1 MLDLAVVIVTWN
13 NQEII
18 DNALRSLLD
27 DLQTTELTYQVWVVD
42 SASSDNT
49 VDLISTNFPHVNL
62 IVSDENIGFSRANN
76 LAMREIGFE
85 RDKLASELPRVVYL
99 LNPDTVTHQGAT
111 QTLYTTLTD
120 HDAVGGV
127 GARLTFEDGSFQHS
141 AFMFP
146 NLGQIWT
153 EFFPTPGRFI
163 EGSFNGRY
171 EKAEYQSNKPFSVDF
186 TLGATMMLKREVLIQ
201 TGLFD
206 EDFLIYCE
214 EVDWAWRIHK
224 AGWTILCVPQAH
236 VTHLGGQS
244 TSQVRAWS
252 MLNLWKS
259 RLHLYDKHYPTWK
272 RWLARRL
279 VMLGMRRKISQL
291 DSQSPNYE
299 DVLSAYQTVYD
310 MAKS

>member
-13 NQEII
+13 NQDII
-18 DNALRSLLD
+18 NNALRSLLD
-27 DLQTTELTYQVWVVD
+27 DLRTTELDYQVWVVD

-49 VDLISTNFPHVNL
+49 VDVIHTNFPDVTV
-62 IVSDENIGFSRANN
+62 IASDENIGFGRANN
-76 LAMREIGFE
+76 LAMREMGFE
-85 RDKLASELPRVVYL
+85 RDKPTSDLPRAVYL
-99 LNPDTVTHQGAT
+99 LNPDTVTHRGAT
-111 QTLYTTLTD
+111 QALYEALMD
-120 HDAVGGV
+120 HDDVGGV
-127 GARLTFEDGSFQHS
+127 GARLTFGDGRFQHS

-146 NLGQIWT
+146 GLGQIWT
-153 EFFPTPGRFI
+153 EFFPTPGRLI
-163 EGSFNGRY
+163 EGAFNGRY
-171 EKAEYQSNKPFSVDF
+171 EKARYQSDKPFSVDF
-186 TLGATMMLKREVLIQ
+186 TLGATMMFKREVLIQ

-224 AGWTILCVPQAH
+224 AGWHILCVPQAH

-259 RLHLYDKHYPTWK
+259 RLQLYDKHYPLWK

-279 VMLGMRRKISQL
+279 VMLGLRRKIAQL
-291 DSQSPNYE
+291 DPQTPNYD
-299 DVLSAYQTVYD
+299 DVLSAYQTIYD

>member
-1 MLDLAVVIVTWN
+1 MLDIAVVIVTWN
-13 NQEII
+13 NQDII
-18 DNALRSLLD
+18 GNALQSLLD
-27 DLQTTELTYQVWVVD
+27 DLQTTTLAYQVWVVD
-42 SASSDNT
+42 SASSDET
-49 VDLISTNFPHVNL
+49 VGLIRTNFPDVHL
-62 IVSDENIGFSRANN
+62 IACDENIGFSRANN

-85 RDKLASELPRVVYL
+85 HDKPATELPRVVYL

-111 QTLYTTLTD
+111 QTLYDTLMND
-120 HDAVGGV
+120 DDVGGV
-127 GARLTFEDGSFQHS
+127 GARLTFGDGSFQHS

-146 NLGQIWT
+146 DLGQIWT

-171 EKAEYQSNKPFSVDF
+171 EKAHYQSDKPFLVDF
-186 TLGATMMLKREVLIQ
+186 TLGATMMFKRDVLIQ

-224 AGWTILCVPQAH
+224 AGWNILCVPQAH

-244 TSQVRAWS
+244 TSQVRTWS
-252 MLNLWKS
+252 VLNLWKS

-272 RWLARRL
+272 RWLARRM
-279 VMLGMRRKISQL
+279 VILGMRRKISQL
-291 DSQSPNYE
+291 DPQTPNFA
-299 DVLSAYQTVYD
+299 DILSAYQTIIN

>member
-13 NQEII
+13 NSDII
-18 DNALRSLLD
+18 GNALQSLID
-27 DLQTTELTYQVWVVD
+27 DLQTTELAYQVWVVD

-49 VDLISTNFPHVNL
+49 VDLIRSTFPDVKL
-62 IVSDENIGFSRANN
+62 IACTDNIGFSRANN
-76 LAMREIGFE
+76 LALREMGFE
-85 RDKLASELPRVVYL
+85 RNKPAVELPRVVYL
-99 LNPDTVTHQGAT
+99 LNPDTVTHHGAT
-111 QTLYTTLTD
+111 QTLFDTLMNHQD
-120 HDAVGGV
+120 VGVV
-127 GARLTFEDGSFQHS
+127 GARLTYGDGSFQHS

-146 NLGQIWT
+146 GLGQIWT
-153 EFFPTPGRFI
+153 EFFPVPGRLI

-171 EKAEYQSNKPFSVDF
+171 EQAYYHADKPFLVDF
-186 TLGATMMLKREVLIQ
+186 TLGATMMLKREVLLK

-224 AGWTILCVPQAH
+224 AGWTIMCVPQAH

-252 MLNLWKS
+252 ILNLWKS

-272 RWLARRL
+272 RWLARRV
-279 VMLGMRRKISQL
+279 VMLGMRRKMSQL
-291 DSQSPNYE
+291 DPQSANYA
-299 DVLSAYQTVYD
+299 DVLSAYQTIYA
-310 MAKS
+310 MANS

>member
-1 MLDLAVVIVTWN
+1 MLDIAIVIVTWN
-13 NQEII
+13 NADII
-18 DNALRSLLD
+18 GNALQSLID
-27 DLQTTELTYQVWVVD
+27 DLQTTALTHQIWVAD

-49 VDLISTNFPHVNL
+49 VELIRTDFPDVNL
-62 IVSDENIGFSRANN
+62 IASDENIGFSRSNN

-85 RDKLASELPRVVYL
+85 GDLSEKELPRVVYL
-99 LNPDTVTHQGAT
+99 LNPDTITHQGAT
-111 QTLYTTLTD
+111 QTLYDTLMN
-120 HDAVGGV
+120 HEEVGSV
-127 GARLTFEDGSFQHS
+127 GARLTYGDGSFQHS

-146 NLGQIWT
+146 DLGQIWT
-153 EFFPTPGRFI
+153 EFFPVPGRFI

-171 EKAEYQSNKPFSVDF
+171 EKAKYQSDKPFAVDF
-186 TLGATMMLKREVLIQ
+186 TLGATMMLKREILMQ

-224 AGWTILCVPQAH
+224 AGWTIMCVPQAH

-252 MLNLWKS
+252 VLNLWKS
-259 RLHLYDKHYPTWK
+259 RLHLYDKHYSSWK
-272 RWLARRL
+272 RWLAHRL
-279 VMLGMRRKISQL
+279 VMLGMRRKISKL
-291 DSQSPNYE
+291 DPKSPNYE
-299 DVLSAYQTVYD
+299 DVLSAYQTIYD